1 MEAGG
6 VPEIFILPMA
16 ASAPKLRFFTTSWAA
31 ASAFTRRVP
40 SGSRQNF
47 RGLNLCLEDIS
58 LRSSMFT
65 ILAPGVRG
73 RWR

>member
-1 MEAGG
+1 MCGFSVQDKQVGMEAGG

-40 SGSRQNF
+40 SGSRQKV
-47 RGLNLCLEDIS
+47 L
-58 LRSSMFT
+58 SSE
-65 ILAPGVRG
+65 G
-73 RWR
+73 